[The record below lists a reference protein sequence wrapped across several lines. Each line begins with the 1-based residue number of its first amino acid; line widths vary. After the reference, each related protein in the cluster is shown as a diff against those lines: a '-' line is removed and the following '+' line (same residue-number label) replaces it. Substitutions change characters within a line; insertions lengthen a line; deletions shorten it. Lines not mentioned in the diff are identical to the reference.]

1 MGAWGGGT
9 VQSAVEAHHGPIRAW
24 QVGWDVN
31 CVFWGWC
38 PNTNKWDDTLSPSHH
53 ETVKPKHPRYDCHLA
68 LVTSLDCHGRAV
80 RTPFGLRWER
90 CSAVDNECIHP
101 SDSIRWLIKIKLV
114 RPSNMWTLII
124 SIFNV
129 EEECQQS
136 SHHNPVLRSFRSKE
150 CCSDT

>member
-1 MGAWGGGT
+1 MGAGGQFSLLLKPIMAQSELGRLDEMRT
-9 VQSAVEAHHGPIRAW
+9 VL
-24 QVGWDVN
+24 
-31 CVFWGWC
+31 CLWGWC
-38 PNTNKWDDTLSPSHH
+38 PDTNRRDDTLSPSHH

-114 RPSNMWTLII
+114 WPSNMWTFII

-129 EEECQQS
+129 EEEWQQS
-136 SHHNPVLRSFRSKE
+136 SHHNPVVRSFRSKE
-150 CCSDT
+150 LCSDT